1 MSTNKLA
8 INELKVR
15 KEHLFAHL
23 KRDFDRYYEGRMHFD
38 IMSLANLYCE
48 YRMGLDSKFSSRAAE
63 IEELDQEIERL
74 QGDFFWPKWR
84 AIRLILN
91 HMIHSGRLDTDK
103 QISKAAEF
111 LTQVEEVLSEDKAQ
125 FSELEEDEENRRK
138 ESEKLVSL
146 AELLHPWVIEHAF
159 QQYRNGHLRDAVLS
173 AFISVGDLLR
183 ERSGIDLDGSS
194 LATNAL
200 SLKDPKLV
208 LSELDTESGRNDQL
222 GFMHIIQGS
231 FTGIRNPKA
240 HSVRHE
246 LTEQKAGQYLVLAS
260 LLARRITE
268 ASVVNVE
275 HKPET

>member
-1 MSTNKLA
+1 MSADKLA

-15 KEHLFAHL
+15 KEHLFGRL
-23 KRDFDRYYEGRMHFD
+23 KRDFDGYYEGRMHFD

-48 YRMGLDSKFSSRAAE
+48 YRVGLNSRFSSRAAE

-74 QGDFFWPKWR
+74 QGDFFLPKWR
-84 AIRLILN
+84 AMRLILN
-91 HMIHSGRLDTDK
+91 HVIQSGRLDTDE

-125 FSELEEDEENRRK
+125 FSELEENRRK

-173 AFISVGDLLR
+173 AFVSVGDLLR
-183 ERSGIDLDGSS
+183 ERSGIKLDGSA

-222 GFMHIIQGS
+222 GFMQIIQGS

-240 HSVRHE
+240 HSVRHD

-260 LLARRITE
+260 LLVRRITE

-275 HKPET
+275 DKPEI

>member
-1 MSTNKLA
+1 
-8 INELKVR
+8 
-15 KEHLFAHL
+15 
-23 KRDFDRYYEGRMHFD
+23 
-38 IMSLANLYCE
+38 
-48 YRMGLDSKFSSRAAE
+48 
-63 IEELDQEIERL
+63 
-74 QGDFFWPKWR
+74 
-84 AIRLILN
+84 
-91 HMIHSGRLDTDK
+91 MIHSGRLDTDK

-260 LLARRITE
+260 SLHDE
-268 ASVVNVE
+268 
-275 HKPET
+275 